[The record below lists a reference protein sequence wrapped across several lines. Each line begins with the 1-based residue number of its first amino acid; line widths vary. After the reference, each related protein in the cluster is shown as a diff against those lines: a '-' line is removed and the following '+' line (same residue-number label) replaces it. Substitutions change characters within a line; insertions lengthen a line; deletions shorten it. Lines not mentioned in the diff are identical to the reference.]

1 MTPPFSQAMQYVL
14 VAFVSALF
22 LYPLYILFL
31 ISFSPVQ
38 FTLGSPQPLQWPG
51 GFTLQNLVQA
61 IQGTNLVDPTIR
73 SLATASL
80 VGGITLLVGIPAAYG
95 LSKLPNN
102 ISNMISALLF
112 LVNMIPAL
120 VIAIPISVSFITLH
134 LYDTILGLALAQGL
148 IALPFTVFLLLGS
161 FQTLPKDLEN
171 QARVDG
177 AGMLRTLYTLL
188 VPLSKSAVAAAFLI
202 SWMLS
207 WDEFTFAVILSPIN
221 PTLPIIIYTNITR
234 GNILASSAFAL
245 LLTLPVVVLTIML
258 QRYLRGEYLSGGL
271 HG

>member
-1 MTPPFSQAMQYVL
+1 MLLLSRAMQYVL
-14 VAFVSALF
+14 VAFMSGLF

-38 FTLGSPQPLQWPG
+38 FTIGSLQPLQWPG
-51 GFTLQNLVQA
+51 GLTLQNLAQA
-61 IQGTNLVDPTIR
+61 TQGASLIDPTVR
-73 SLATASL
+73 SIATASL
-80 VGGITLLVGIPAAYG
+80 VGMITLLLGIPAAYG
-95 LSKLPNN
+95 LSRLPNN
-102 ISNMISALLF
+102 IASMISALLF

-120 VIAIPISVSFITLH
+120 VVAIPISVSFITLH
-134 LYDTILGLALAQGL
+134 LYNTILGLALAQGL
-148 IALPFTVFLLLGS
+148 VALPFTIFLLLGA
-161 FQTLPKDLEN
+161 FQSLPKDLEN

-245 LLTLPVVVLTIML
+245 FLTLPVVILTVTL
-258 QRYLRGEYLSGGL
+258 QRYLKGEYLSGGL